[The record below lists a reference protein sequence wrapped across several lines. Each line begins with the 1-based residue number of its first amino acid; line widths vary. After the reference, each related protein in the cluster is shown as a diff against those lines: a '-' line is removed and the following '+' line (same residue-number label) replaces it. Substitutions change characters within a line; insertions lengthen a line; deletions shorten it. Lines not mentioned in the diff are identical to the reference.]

1 MPTYANVTTGVVRAC
16 FVQIATPREDQS
28 GNPKYSVML
37 LVPKTDKQTRAALDR
52 AIDQVIEGDFKGKLP
67 PRAKTPVRDPL
78 EDLDD
83 DGNPRTGEPWDG
95 HVYLRANTKNPPAI
109 VDAQGKPAVDREI
122 VRSGDYVRAKLT
134 ATSYNVDGNRGVKFY
149 LDAVQFIAKGDP
161 IAAGRGDDFGAYTG
175 DFVPPS
181 SRADAWAS

>member
-16 FVQIATPREDQS
+16 FVQIATPRDDQS
-28 GNPKYSVML
+28 GNPKYSIML
-37 LVPKTDKQTRAALDR
+37 LVPKTDKQTIGALDR
-52 AIDQVIEGDFKGKLP
+52 AIDQVVEGDFRGKLP
-67 PRAKTPVRDPL
+67 PRGKTPVRDPL
-78 EDLDD
+78 NDLDE
-83 DGNPRTGEPWDG
+83 DGNARSGGHWDG
-95 HVYLRANTKNPPAI
+95 HVYLRANSKNPPAI

-181 SRADAWAS
+181 SRADAWAT